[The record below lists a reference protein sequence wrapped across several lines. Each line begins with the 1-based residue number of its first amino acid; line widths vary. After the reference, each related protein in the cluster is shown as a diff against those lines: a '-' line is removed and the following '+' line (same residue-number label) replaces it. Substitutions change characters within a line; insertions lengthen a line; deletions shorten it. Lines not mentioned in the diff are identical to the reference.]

1 MFGRLPALH
10 QALIVALG
18 LAIGVLSGLWI
29 AHFTSV
35 QLAASAGGSLGGA
48 AGLLLAV
55 ALVHDFRHQGS
66 PPDAE
71 HGAGAHRRVRPARV
85 RRH

>member
-10 QALIVALG
+10 QVLIVALG

-35 QLAASAGGSLGGA
+35 QLAATAGGFLGGV
-48 AGLLLAV
+48 AGLLLAL
-55 ALVHDFRHQGS
+55 ALIHDFGHHEPGETGHAAA
-66 PPDAE
+66 P
-71 HGAGAHRRVRPARV
+71 RRVRTERV
-85 RRH
+85 RRR